1 MLKLLA
7 PLLTSVAAGEVGL
20 VINRLKRNAVFV
32 GVITVLAAI
41 GVIFLVVAAYIALAE
56 RYGAMQASLFLAGI
70 AFGLAIIVY
79 IIMKIVERA
88 ARNRQHE
95 RAKVDT
101 SALLTVAA
109 LAAAPIVLRSRALMM
124 LAIPIAAFG
133 GLSLLSKTKTRT
145 RRRPRKDTSSPGQD
159 I

>member
-20 VINRLKRNAVFV
+20 VINRLKRNAVFA
-32 GVITVLAAI
+32 GIIAVLAI
-41 GVIFLVVAAYIALAE
+41 VGVIFLVVAAYIALAE
-56 RYGAMQASLFLAGI
+56 RYGEMHASLILAGS
-70 AFGLAIIVY
+70 AFGLAIITY

-88 ARNRQHE
+88 ARNRQSE
-95 RAKVDT
+95 RAKVDA

-109 LAAAPIVLRSRALMM
+109 LAAAPVVLRSRALMM
-124 LAIPIAAFG
+124 LAVPLVAFA
-133 GLSLLSKTKTRT
+133 GLSLLTKPKKKK
-145 RRRPRKDTSSPGQD
+145 RRRPEDTSSTGQD

>member
-20 VINRLKRNAVFV
+20 VINRVKRNAVFA
-32 GVITVLAAI
+32 GVIAVLAAI

-56 RYGAMQASLFLAGI
+56 RYGEMRASLTLAGS
-70 AFGLAIIVY
+70 AFGLAIITY
-79 IIMKIVERA
+79 IIMKIAERA
-88 ARNRQHE
+88 ERKRQRE

-109 LAAAPIVLRSRALMM
+109 LAAAPLVLRSRTLMM
-124 LAIPIAAFG
+124 LAVPLVAFG
-133 GLSLLSKTKTRT
+133 GLSLLTKPKTKTK
-145 RRRPRKDTSSPGQD
+145 RRPPKDTSSMGED
-159 I
+159 T

>member
-20 VINRLKRNAVFV
+20 VINRLKRSAVFA
-32 GVITVLAAI
+32 GIIAVLAII

-56 RYGAMQASLFLAGI
+56 RYGEMHASLILAGS
-70 AFGLAIIVY
+70 AFGLAIITY
-79 IIMKIVERA
+79 IVMNIVERA
-88 ARNRQHE
+88 ARNRQRE
-95 RAKVDT
+95 RTKVDT

-109 LAAAPIVLRSRALMM
+109 LAAAPVVLRSRALMM
-124 LAIPIAAFG
+124 LAVPLVAFG
-133 GLSLLSKTKTRT
+133 GLSLLTKPKRKK
-145 RRRPRKDTSSPGQD
+145 RRRPEDTSSMGQD

>member
-20 VINRLKRNAVFV
+20 AINRLKRSAVFAC
-32 GVITVLAAI
+32 VIAVLAAI

-56 RYGAMQASLFLAGI
+56 RYGEMQASLILAGS
-70 AFGLAIIVY
+70 AFGLAIITY
-79 IIMKIVERA
+79 IVMKIVERA
-88 ARNRQHE
+88 ARNRQRE

-124 LAIPIAAFG
+124 LAVPLVAFG
-133 GLSLLSKTKTRT
+133 GLSLLTKPKKKK
-145 RRRPRKDTSSPGQD
+145 RRRPEDTSSTGQD

>member
-7 PLLTSVAAGEVGL
+7 PLFTSVAAGEVGL
-20 VINRLKRNAVFV
+20 VISRLKRNAIFS
-32 GVITVLAAI
+32 GVIAVLATI

-56 RYGAMQASLFLAGI
+56 RYGDMRASLILAGS
-70 AFGLAIIVY
+70 AFGLAIITY
-79 IIMKIVERA
+79 IVMKFVERA
-88 ARNRQHE
+88 ARNRQRE

-109 LAAAPIVLRSRALMM
+109 LAAAPVVLRSRALML
-124 LAIPIAAFG
+124 LAVPLVAFG
-133 GLSLLSKTKTRT
+133 GLSLLTKPKKKKK
-145 RRRPRKDTSSPGQD
+145 RRPEDTSSLGKD

>member
-20 VINRLKRNAVFV
+20 VINRLKRNAVFA
-32 GVITVLAAI
+32 GIIAVLAII

-56 RYGAMQASLFLAGI
+56 RYGEMHASLILAGS
-70 AFGLAIIVY
+70 AFGLAIITY
-79 IIMKIVERA
+79 IIMNIVERA
-88 ARNRQHE
+88 ARNRQSE

-109 LAAAPIVLRSRALMM
+109 LAAAPVVLRSRALMM
-124 LAIPIAAFG
+124 LAVPLVAFG
-133 GLSLLSKTKTRT
+133 GLSLLTKPKKKK
-145 RRRPRKDTSSPGQD
+145 RRRPEDTSSTGQD

>member
-7 PLLTSVAAGEVGL
+7 PLLTSVAAGEAGL
-20 VINRLKRNAVFV
+20 VINRLKRNAVFA
-32 GVITVLAAI
+32 GIIAVLATI

-56 RYGAMQASLFLAGI
+56 RYGEMHASLILAGS
-70 AFGLAIIVY
+70 AFGLAIITY

-88 ARNRQHE
+88 ARNRQRE

-101 SALLTVAA
+101 AALLTVAA
-109 LAAAPIVLRSRALMM
+109 LAAAPVVLRSRALMM
-124 LAIPIAAFG
+124 LAVPLVAFG
-133 GLSLLSKTKTRT
+133 GLSLLTKPKKKK
-145 RRRPRKDTSSPGQD
+145 RRRPEDTSSTGQD

>member
-20 VINRLKRNAVFV
+20 AINRLKRSAVFAC
-32 GVITVLAAI
+32 VIAVLAAI

-56 RYGAMQASLFLAGI
+56 RYGEMQASLILAGS
-70 AFGLAIIVY
+70 AFGLAIITY
-79 IIMKIVERA
+79 IVMKIVERA
-88 ARNRQHE
+88 ARNRQRE

-124 LAIPIAAFG
+124 LAVPLVALG
-133 GLSLLSKTKTRT
+133 GLSLLKKPKTKTK
-145 RRRPRKDTSSPGQD
+145 RRRPEDTSSTGQD